1 MAKTFY
7 PKGAEK
13 MLRSSIN
20 FDSDTIKVAILSS
33 SYTYS
38 TAHEFFSDVS
48 AYVVGT
54 PQTLTSKSTT
64 GGVFDAADPDF
75 GAIAA
80 GSTMG
85 MLVLYKDTGTAG
97 TSPLL
102 EYNSDVT
109 GFPAATHGGGVTIPW
124 NNGAGR
130 IFSLMG

>member
-1 MAKTFY
+1 MAKGFY

-13 MLRSSIN
+13 MLRASIN
-20 FDSDTIKVAILSS
+20 YDSDTIKVAILSS

-38 TAHEFFSDVS
+38 AAHEFYSDVS
-48 AYVVGT
+48 AYVIGT
-54 PQTLTSKSTT
+54 PQTLTSKATT